1 MIHWPQTETH
11 TRKYIHWID
20 CVWECIA
27 NTAPPTITTLTLLFV
42 GSLVDCNN
50 THWKFNVIWA
60 VTSNNCHFSR
70 SQIYFHMIF
79 HWKPARV
86 RRLFFGSGFSI
97 SFYNVH
103 SSRTSPLLLTWFNL
117 VIQFPWH
124 VLSRHWL
131 DVARVYS
138 TTHTHLI
145 SLGDKK
151 NGSQRK

>member
-27 NTAPPTITTLTLLFV
+27 NTAPPTIITLTLLLTIHTGNSTLYELLHPIIAISADHRYIF
-42 GSLVDCNN
+42 
-50 THWKFNVIWA
+50 TW
-60 VTSNNCHFSR
+60 
-70 SQIYFHMIF
+70 YFTES
-79 HWKPARV
+79 PRV

-131 DVARVYS
+131 DVARVYCILY
-138 TTHTHLI
+138 TLI
-145 SLGDKK
+145 SSHSEIKK

>member
-20 CVWECIA
+20 CVWEFIA

-42 GSLVDCNN
+42 GLLTIHTGNSTLYELLHPIIAISADHRYIF
-50 THWKFNVIWA
+50 TW
-60 VTSNNCHFSR
+60 
-70 SQIYFHMIF
+70 YFTES
-79 HWKPARV
+79 PRV